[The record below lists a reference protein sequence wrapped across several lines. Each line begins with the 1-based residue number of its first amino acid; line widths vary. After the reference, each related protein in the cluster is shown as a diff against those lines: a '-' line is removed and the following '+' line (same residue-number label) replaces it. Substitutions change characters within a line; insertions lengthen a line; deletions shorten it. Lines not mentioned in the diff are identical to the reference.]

1 MGIAISM
8 KGKPLVTKAAAFAVF
23 VAYPAVMA
31 YYTVT
36 IEVLLLSAGA
46 TAARGLDI

>member
-36 IEVLLLSAGA
+36 VYKYPLKAKI
-46 TAARGLDI
+46 DQPN